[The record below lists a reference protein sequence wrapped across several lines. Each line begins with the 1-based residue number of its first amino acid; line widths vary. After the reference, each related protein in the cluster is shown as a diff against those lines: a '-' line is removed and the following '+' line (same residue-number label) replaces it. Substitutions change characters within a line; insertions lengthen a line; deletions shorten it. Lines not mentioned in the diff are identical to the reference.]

1 MGCYITHI
9 HLERMLLAAGGSLR
23 MKASLQYR
31 EFAADC
37 YRLASKVKT
46 EKHRKILQEI
56 ARQWEKLAQETEA
69 AEAQS

>member
-1 MGCYITHI
+1 
-9 HLERMLLAAGGSLR
+9 

>member
-1 MGCYITHI
+1 MTT
-9 HLERMLLAAGGSLR
+9 ST
-23 MKASLQYR
+23 QYR

-37 YRLASKVKT
+37 YRLASKIKK
-46 EKHRKILQEI
+46 EKHRAILQEI